1 MNDFLKNCE
10 AAARAGGQVLLDW
23 IGHFDTREKARFD
36 MVTDAD
42 LASQEVVRGML
53 LAAYPDH
60 GFLGE
65 EGLPS
70 GNSDAEYRWVVDP
83 LDGTTNY
90 IHQIPHY
97 CTSVGLERRGELVCG
112 AVYDPIMNE
121 CFTAAA
127 GQGAYLNGKRISVS
141 KIADVA
147 EAVTVVSFP
156 SHLEPGAR
164 ELVEFGRV
172 VSSCQAVR
180 RTGSAALNLSYVAAG
195 RFDSYWGG
203 AHKPWD
209 IAAGA
214 LFVIEAGGIITGYGA
229 EPFRLEEPWLVA
241 SSTLTLHKEMLRLIG
256 RKA

>member
-1 MNDFLKNCE
+1 MNEFLKNCE

-70 GNSDAEYRWVVDP
+70 GNADAEYRWVVDP

-97 CTSVGLERRGELVCG
+97 CTSVGLERRGELMCG
-112 AVYDPIMNE
+112 AVYDPILKE

-127 GQGAYLNGKRISVS
+127 GQGAFLNGRRISVS
-141 KIADVA
+141 KVDRRR
-147 EAVTVVSFP
+147 
-156 SHLEPGAR
+156 G
-164 ELVEFGRV
+164 
-172 VSSCQAVR
+172 SSDR
-180 RTGSAALNLSYVAAG
+180 RKFSLALGTWGPRAG
-195 RFDSYWGG
+195 RIRPGG
-203 AHKPWD
+203 QSPARRCDARGPRH
-209 IAAGA
+209 
-214 LFVIEAGGIITGYGA
+214 
-229 EPFRLEEPWLVA
+229 
-241 SSTLTLHKEMLRLIG
+241 
-256 RKA
+256 